1 VPCQCNTRGALS
13 KLKSTPPRSKINVT
27 SKSPVGDISVVTLI
41 RTDTTLDHSQKAEKV
56 CLHVSAVLGPS
67 TPRGKE
73 VSWFRP
79 GSTRQLR
86 SAPPRGTTRNTS
98 AISFVSAR
106 RLSRKCILGVIAIYA
121 IVAVQGEYKDAAG
134 DACPLQISNPS
145 NSEVSMFSLCI
156 RHRPMR
162 CERLLLGA
170 RAPAK
175 IKEVTLMR
183 PIHGNL

>member
-1 VPCQCNTRGALS
+1 MNRCASNAG
-13 KLKSTPPRSKINVT
+13 
-27 SKSPVGDISVVTLI
+27 ISVVILI

-56 CLHVSAVLGPS
+56 CLHVAAVLGPS

-73 VSWFRP
+73 VSWLRP

-134 DACPLQISNPS
+134 DACPLQILNPS
-145 NSEVSMFSLCI
+145 NSEVSMFSLFITIDLCD
-156 RHRPMR
+156 
-162 CERLLLGA
+162 A
-170 RAPAK
+170 RGCCWEPK
-175 IKEVTLMR
+175 PPQKLR
-183 PIHGNL
+183 KSH